1 MFASSVRSSAHCS
14 AQIVLLSQSKRRTC
28 FVMDDYFL
36 VGRGRDVK
44 SKSKQTFAVEI
55 GAPFFLRRKCKA
67 PVG

>member
-1 MFASSVRSSAHCS
+1 
-14 AQIVLLSQSKRRTC
+14 LSQSKRRTC